1 MNRRKNGEIF
11 NNLVHMSPIRV
22 GNHTYIC
29 GIQADVTDVDA
40 DLRKQDHLDELKKV
54 VDSIFAANI
63 NAWASLQISNFD
75 PACTVQ
81 AAVPYAE
88 MQLVLSYSSAVY
100 DEAKRRFVALAPSRA
115 GDSTRLK
122 YVNTFL
128 HVDKEEKTGNW
139 PSSLV
144 RSTSEPALDATSED
158 LERLPA
164 EMLRDSL
171 RQLQLG
177 RETKTDREEADV
189 EPAPSRGS
197 QLHPDGCTPCSFHC
211 YSLLGCN
218 RGELCKYCH
227 GEHPRRGRR
236 RGKRGGKGG
245 EAKTQPEAGAQESVT
260 IESSSSKAGVKK
272 ALALPTPTALEPL
285 LSALELLSPLP
296 LISSELLAQAQVT
309 HMATGAGLAS
319 TSRVDGFSSH
329 FCYSESTIILEIRQR
344 KQVVPFVRRRP
355 GPRKFS
361 VEPALPDGLALHR
374 CNGIISGVAWQ
385 LTPPEGSLHVVRMET
400 SQGVDFTELRVSIVE
415 AGQCDDYLDSSS
427 EGPPGTDIRTDTEEE
442 E

>member
-1 MNRRKNGEIF
+1 
-11 NNLVHMSPIRV
+11 
-22 GNHTYIC
+22 
-29 GIQADVTDVDA
+29 
-40 DLRKQDHLDELKKV
+40 
-54 VDSIFAANI
+54 
-63 NAWASLQISNFD
+63 
-75 PACTVQ
+75 
-81 AAVPYAE
+81 
-88 MQLVLSYSSAVY
+88 MQLRLSYSSEVY
-100 DEAKRRFVALAPSRA
+100 DQAKRRFVALSSSMA
-115 GDSTRLK
+115 GESTRLK

-128 HVDKEEKTGNW
+128 QVDKEEKTGNS

-158 LERLPA
+158 LDRLPA

-211 YSLLGCN
+211 YSFLGCN

-236 RGKRGGKGG
+236 RVKKTTGG
-245 EAKTQPEAGAQESVT
+245 EAKMQPEESVN
-260 IESSSSKAGVKK
+260 IISSSSKAGVKK

-296 LISSELLAQAQVT
+296 LISSELLAEAQVT
-309 HMATGAGLAS
+309 HMATRAGLAS
-319 TSRVDGFSSH
+319 TSRVEAFSSH

-385 LTPPEGSLHVVRMET
+385 LTPPEGSLHTVCMET
-400 SQGVDFTELRVSIVE
+400 SQGLDFTELRVLIVE
-415 AGQCDDYLDSSS
+415 VGQCDKLSWDSSS
-427 EGPPGTDIRTDTEEE
+427 NGPGQDVRTDTEEE